1 MWEQNVPKV
10 GMKCSQG
17 GNKQRA
23 VSWMLIV
30 GKRIANPL
38 LLQHGADGGLEE
50 VYEEIA
56 VIDQEVGGEG
66 EDWEL

>member
-1 MWEQNVPKV
+1 
-10 GMKCSQG
+10 
-17 GNKQRA
+17 
-23 VSWMLIV
+23 MLIV

-56 VIDQEVGGEG
+56 VIDQEIGGEG
-66 EDWEL
+66 ED